1 MPSPMAENTHHRYRC
16 EAWIRIGGLLSEQGQ
31 EYHSPRRFVVTSM
44 HSNKEAGSVVT
55 RYVLAVLVALVIGSV
70 VMACGNDSMPVEPS
84 PTIAAPVEIPSA
96 TVTPA
101 VIESDEPSPRVVISA
116 ESAISDSTDVVTEED
131 LLNTTHPLEGLPA
144 PKLTGIDEWIGS
156 DPLTLASL
164 LGKLVLIDFWTYSC
178 INCIR
183 TLPFILEWQEKY
195 GPLGLHTIGVHTPE
209 FDFEKDAEN
218 VRAAVERLG
227 IDYPVALDND
237 AETWD
242 AFGVSAWPA
251 KYLLDVDGIIRYA
264 EVGEGGYVA
273 MEQTIR
279 HWLGQ
284 AGVDV
289 SSVPFEP
296 EDYYLDP
303 EIDRAGR
310 VGDRE
315 LARTREI
322 YAGYKRNLPFH
333 RFPPPRPW
341 VLYEQ
346 FYEGLDT
353 DVYFEDVPEHE
364 NQRLYMQGFWH
375 VGPESLT
382 HARAT
387 EGFKDFLAIKF
398 NAKTVN
404 AVLGHGGGDPYRVR
418 ITLDGM
424 PLSPDDAD
432 TDVRFDD
439 MGNSYLEVDEARMY
453 RLIRTEEY
461 EQHELQISSNSDRFE
476 LFTFTFGAYEK
487 LEDN

>member
-1 MPSPMAENTHHRYRC
+1 
-16 EAWIRIGGLLSEQGQ
+16 
-31 EYHSPRRFVVTSM
+31 M
-44 HSNKEAGSVVT
+44 HSNKVAKSAVT
-55 RYVLAVLVALVIGSV
+55 GYVLAVLVALLIGSV
-70 VMACGNDSMPVEPS
+70 VVGCGDDSMPVEHS
-84 PTIAAPVEIPSA
+84 PAIAAPVETASA

-101 VIESDEPSPRVVISA
+101 AIDLDEPSPTVVVSA

-131 LLNTTHPLEGLPA
+131 LLNTTHPLEGTPA
-144 PKLTGIDEWIGS
+144 PEFVGIHSWIGS

-164 LGKLVLIDFWTYSC
+164 QGKIVLIDFWTYSC

-183 TLPFILEWQEKY
+183 TLPFILEWQKKY
-195 GPLGLHTIGVHTPE
+195 EPLGLRIIGIHTPE

-218 VRAAVERLG
+218 VRAAAERFG
-227 IDYPVALDND
+227 IEYPVALDND

-296 EDYYLDP
+296 EDYHLDP

-322 YAGYKRNLPFH
+322 YAGYRKNLPFH

-353 DVYFEDVPEHE
+353 DVSFEDVPEHE
-364 NQRLYMQGFWH
+364 NQRLYMQGLWH

-387 EGFKDFLAIKF
+387 EGFEDYLAIKF

-404 AVLGHGGGDPYRVR
+404 AVLGHGGDDPYRVK

-432 TDVRFDD
+432 ADVRFDD

-453 RLIRTEEY
+453 RLIRTDEY

-476 LFTFTFGAYEK
+476 LFTFTFGAYER

>member
-1 MPSPMAENTHHRYRC
+1 MPSKHPARKAH
-16 EAWIRIGGLLSEQGQ
+16 ALSL
-31 EYHSPRRFVVTSM
+31 
-44 HSNKEAGSVVT
+44 
-55 RYVLAVLVALVIGSV
+55 LAVLATLPV
-70 VMACGNDSMPVEPS
+70 VTFAMACGDDSIPAVS
-84 PTIAAPVEIPSA
+84 TPTIAAV
-96 TVTPA
+96 
-101 VIESDEPSPRVVISA
+101 A
-116 ESAISDSTDVVTEED
+116 ESATSPTSPTALKPVSPSPTVVVSTEPAVSASTDVVTEDD
-131 LLNTTHPLEGLPA
+131 LLNTTHPLEGSPA
-144 PKLTGIDEWIGS
+144 PELTGIASWIGS
-156 DPLTLASL
+156 DPVTLASL
-164 LGKLVLIDFWTYSC
+164 QGKIVLIDFWTYSC

-195 GPLGLHTIGVHTPE
+195 EPLGLRIIGVHTPE

-218 VRAAVERLG
+218 VSAAVERFG

-237 AETWD
+237 RETWD
-242 AFGVSAWPA
+242 AFGVTAWPA
-251 KYLLDVDGIIRYA
+251 KYLIDAEGVIRYA

-279 HWLGQ
+279 HWFGQ

-296 EDYYLDP
+296 EDYHLDP

-315 LARTREI
+315 QARTREI
-322 YAGYKRNLPFH
+322 YAGYQRNLPFH
-333 RFPPPRPW
+333 RFPPPDPW

-353 DVYFEDVPEHE
+353 DVSFEDVPEHE
-364 NQRLYMQGFWH
+364 NQHLYIQGLWH

-387 EGFKDFLAIKF
+387 YDFEDYLAIKY

-404 AVLGHGGGDPYRVR
+404 AVLGHDGGAPYRIR
-418 ITLDGM
+418 ITLDGI

-432 TDVRFDD
+432 SDVRFDD
-439 MGNSYLEVDEARMY
+439 MGNSYLHVDEARMY
-453 RLIRTEEY
+453 RLIRTNEY
-461 EQHELQISSNSDRFE
+461 EQHELQLSSNSDRFE

>member
-1 MPSPMAENTHHRYRC
+1 MRVKVHRRAAVNASFLAAGAALALGVA
-16 EAWIRIGGLLSEQGQ
+16 AW
-31 EYHSPRRFVVTSM
+31 
-44 HSNKEAGSVVT
+44 
-55 RYVLAVLVALVIGSV
+55 
-70 VMACGNDSMPVEPS
+70 ACGDDSMPDAPT
-84 PTIAAPVEIPSA
+84 PTIAAVERPPASLTTPSA
-96 TVTPA
+96 LEQRRPSPTEVVSAEPA
-101 VIESDEPSPRVVISA
+101 VSA
-116 ESAISDSTDVVTEED
+116 STDVVTEDD
-131 LLNTTHPLEGLPA
+131 LLDTTHPLEGSLA
-144 PKLTGIDEWIGS
+144 PEFAGIESWIDS
-156 DPLTLASL
+156 EPVTLASL
-164 LGKLVLIDFWTYSC
+164 RGKVVLIDFWTYSC

-183 TLPFILEWQEKY
+183 TLPFILEWEDKY
-195 GPLGLHTIGVHTPE
+195 GPLGLRVVGMHTPE
-209 FDFEKDAEN
+209 FEFEKDAEN
-218 VRAAVERLG
+218 VRAAVEQFDIG
-227 IDYPVALDND
+227 YPVALDND
-237 AETWD
+237 GETWD

-251 KYLLDVDGIIRYA
+251 KYLVDADGIIRYA

-296 EDYYLDP
+296 EDYRLDP

-322 YAGYKRNLPFH
+322 YAGDRKNLPFH

-341 VLYEQ
+341 VLYEKY
-346 FYEGLDT
+346 YEGLDT
-353 DVYFEDVPEHE
+353 DVMFEDVSEHE
-364 NQRLYMQGFWH
+364 NQRLYIQGLWH

-387 EGFKDFLAIKF
+387 EGYEDYLAIKY

-404 AVLGHGGGDPYRVR
+404 AVLGHDGGDPYQVR

-432 TDVRFDD
+432 TDVQFDD

-453 RLIRTEEY
+453 RLVRTEEY
-461 EQHELQISSNSDRFE
+461 EGHELRISSNSDRFE

>member
-1 MPSPMAENTHHRYRC
+1 
-16 EAWIRIGGLLSEQGQ
+16 
-31 EYHSPRRFVVTSM
+31 M
-44 HSNKEAGSVVT
+44 HSNKEAGSAVT
-55 RYVLAVLVALVIGSV
+55 GYVLAVLVTLLIGSV
-70 VMACGNDSMPVEPS
+70 AMACGNDSMRVEHS
-84 PTIAAPVEIPSA
+84 PTIAAPVETASA

-101 VIESDEPSPRVVISA
+101 AIEADEPSPTVVVSA

-131 LLNTTHPLEGLPA
+131 LLNTTHPLEGTPA
-144 PKLTGIDEWIGS
+144 PEFVGIDSWIDS
-156 DPLTLASL
+156 NPVTLSSL
-164 LGKLVLIDFWTYSC
+164 RGKIVLIDFWTYSC

-209 FDFEKDAEN
+209 FDFEKDVEN

-296 EDYYLDP
+296 EDYHLDP

-322 YAGYKRNLPFH
+322 YAGYRKNLPFH

-341 VLYEQ
+341 ILYEE

-353 DVYFEDVPEHE
+353 DVLFEDVPEHE
-364 NQRLYMQGFWH
+364 NQRLYMQGLWH

-382 HARAT
+382 HARVT
-387 EGFKDFLAIKF
+387 EGFEDYLAIKF

-453 RLIRTEEY
+453 RLIRTAEY

>member
-1 MPSPMAENTHHRYRC
+1 MAEYTHQRYRSEVC
-16 EAWIRIGGLLSEQGQ
+16 IRISGLLVGQRQ
-31 EYHSPRRFVVTSM
+31 EYHSVLQFVVMSM
-44 HSNKEAGSVVT
+44 PPKQPAGNAATVCLLVV
-55 RYVLAVLVALVIGSV
+55 YAAALLVAVAA
-70 VMACGNDSMPVEPS
+70 ACGNEPAPSVPSSTVAPIGETVS
-84 PTIAAPVEIPSA
+84 PTVALDHGESEQVSPVV
-96 TVTPA
+96 VT
-101 VIESDEPSPRVVISA
+101 DTDGTDD
-116 ESAISDSTDVVTEED
+116 DSLDVVTEED
-131 LLNTTHPLEGLPA
+131 LLNTTHPLEGSSA
-144 PKLTGIDEWIGS
+144 PELTGLASWIGS
-156 DPLTLASL
+156 DPVTLESL
-164 LGKLVLIDFWTYSC
+164 QGKIILIDFWTYSC

-195 GPLGLHTIGVHTPE
+195 EPLGLRIIGVHTPE
-209 FDFEKDAEN
+209 FDFEKDSEN
-218 VRAAVERLG
+218 VSAAVERFG

-237 AETWD
+237 RETWD
-242 AFGVSAWPA
+242 AFGVTAWPA
-251 KYLLDVDGIIRYA
+251 KYLIDAEGIIRYA

-296 EDYYLDP
+296 EDYHLDP

-322 YAGYKRNLPFH
+322 YAGYRKNLPFH
-333 RFPPPRPW
+333 RFPPPDPW

-346 FYEGLDT
+346 FYEGLDS
-353 DVYFEDVPEHE
+353 DVSFDDVPEHE
-364 NQRLYMQGFWH
+364 NQHLYIQGLWH

-387 EGFKDFLAIKF
+387 EDFEDYLAIKY

-404 AVLGHGGGDPYRVR
+404 AVLGHDGGAPYQVR
-418 ITLDGM
+418 ITLDGI
-424 PLSPDDAD
+424 PLSPADAD
-432 TDVRFDD
+432 TDVHFDD
-439 MGNSYLEVDEARMY
+439 MGNSYLHVDESRMY
-453 RLIRTEEY
+453 RLIRTNEY
-461 EQHELQISSNSDRFE
+461 EQHELQLSSNSDRFE
-476 LFTFTFGAYEK
+476 LFTFTFGAYEN

>member
-1 MPSPMAENTHHRYRC
+1 
-16 EAWIRIGGLLSEQGQ
+16 
-31 EYHSPRRFVVTSM
+31 M
-44 HSNKEAGSVVT
+44 HPKQPARKAPAVFL
-55 RYVLAVLVALVIGSV
+55 LAVLAALLFAMVAT
-70 VMACGNDSMPVEPS
+70 ACGDDSMPVEPS
-84 PTIAAPVEIPSA
+84 PTAAASVEAPSA

-101 VIESDEPSPRVVISA
+101 AIESSEPSPTVVVSTG
-116 ESAISDSTDVVTEED
+116 SAISHSTDVVTEEE
-131 LLNTTHPLEGLPA
+131 LLNTTHPLDGLPA

-156 DPLTLASL
+156 DPVDLASL
-164 LGKLVLIDFWTYSC
+164 QGKIVLIDFWTYSC

-195 GPLGLHTIGVHTPE
+195 EPLGLRIIGVHTPE

-237 AETWD
+237 AATWD

-251 KYLLDVDGIIRYA
+251 KYLIDVDGVIRYA

-279 HWLGQ
+279 HWLVQ

-296 EDYYLDP
+296 EDYHLDP

-322 YAGYKRNLPFH
+322 YAGYRKNLPFH
-333 RFPPPRPW
+333 RFPPPDPW

-353 DVYFEDVPEHE
+353 DVFFEDVPEHQ
-364 NQRLYMQGFWH
+364 NQHLYIQGLWH

-382 HARAT
+382 HART
-387 EGFKDFLAIKF
+387 TDDFEDYLAIKY

-404 AVLGHGGGDPYRVR
+404 AVLGHDGGASYQVR
-418 ITLDGM
+418 ITLDGI

-432 TDVRFDD
+432 TDVHFDD
-439 MGNSYLEVDEARMY
+439 MGNSYLQVDEARMY
-453 RLIRTEEY
+453 RLIRTAEY
-461 EQHELQISSNSDRFE
+461 EQHELRISSNSDRFE

>member
-1 MPSPMAENTHHRYRC
+1 
-16 EAWIRIGGLLSEQGQ
+16 
-31 EYHSPRRFVVTSM
+31 M
-44 HSNKEAGSVVT
+44 HSNKEAGSAVT
-55 RYVLAVLVALVIGSV
+55 GYVLTVLVALLIGTV
-70 VMACGNDSMPVEPS
+70 ATACGDDSMPVELS
-84 PTIAAPVEIPSA
+84 PTIAAPVETSSA

-101 VIESDEPSPRVVISA
+101 AIEADEPSPTVAVSDGP
-116 ESAISDSTDVVTEED
+116 AISDSTDVVTEED
-131 LLNTTHPLEGLPA
+131 LLNTTHPLEGTLA
-144 PKLTGIDEWIGS
+144 PEFVGIDSWIDS
-156 DPLTLASL
+156 NPVTLSSL
-164 LGKLVLIDFWTYSC
+164 RGKIVLIDFWTYSC

-209 FDFEKDAEN
+209 FDFEKYAEN
-218 VRAAVERLG
+218 VRAAAERFG
-227 IDYPVALDND
+227 IEYPVALDND

-242 AFGVSAWPA
+242 AFGVTAWPA

-296 EDYYLDP
+296 ENYHLDP

-322 YAGYKRNLPFH
+322 YAGYRKNLPFH

-346 FYEGLDT
+346 FYEGPDT

-364 NQRLYMQGFWH
+364 NQRLYMQGLWH
-375 VGPESLT
+375 VGPESLR

-387 EGFKDFLAIKF
+387 EGFEDYLAIKF

-432 TDVRFDD
+432 ADVRFDD

-453 RLIRTEEY
+453 RLIRTAEY
-461 EQHELQISSNSDRFE
+461 EQHELQISSNSDKFE

>member
-1 MPSPMAENTHHRYRC
+1 MPPKQPARNTP
-16 EAWIRIGGLLSEQGQ
+16 AVSLL
-31 EYHSPRRFVVTSM
+31 V
-44 HSNKEAGSVVT
+44 
-55 RYVLAVLVALVIGSV
+55 VLATLLLVTVAT
-70 VMACGNDSMPVEPS
+70 ACGDDSMPAVPTPTIAVVEKSPTPS
-84 PTIAAPVEIPSA
+84 PTPLVEEVSG
-96 TVTPA
+96 
-101 VIESDEPSPRVVISA
+101 PSPIEVVSTGPPVSA
-116 ESAISDSTDVVTEED
+116 STDVVTEED
-131 LLNTTHPLEGLPA
+131 LLNTSHPLEGLTA
-144 PKLTGIDEWIGS
+144 PEFTGLESWISS
-156 DPLTLASL
+156 DPVTLASL
-164 LGKLVLIDFWTYSC
+164 RGKIILIDFWTYSC

-195 GPLGLHTIGVHTPE
+195 EPLGLRIIGVHTPE

-218 VRAAVERLG
+218 VSAAVERFG

-237 AETWD
+237 RKTWD
-242 AFGVSAWPA
+242 AFGVTAWPA
-251 KYLLDVDGIIRYA
+251 KYLIDAEGVIRYA

-279 HWLGQ
+279 HWLRQ
-284 AGVDV
+284 AGIDV

-296 EDYYLDP
+296 EDYHLDP

-322 YAGYKRNLPFH
+322 YAGYKKNLPFH
-333 RFPPPRPW
+333 RFPPPDPW

-353 DVYFEDVPEHE
+353 DVSFEDVPEHE
-364 NQRLYMQGFWH
+364 NQHLYIQGLWH

-387 EGFKDFLAIKF
+387 EDFEDYLAIKY

-404 AVLGHGGGDPYRVR
+404 AVLGHDGGAPYRVR
-418 ITLDGM
+418 ITLDGI
-424 PLSPDDAD
+424 PLSPDAAD

-439 MGNSYLEVDEARMY
+439 MGNSYLHVDESRMY
-453 RLIRTEEY
+453 RLIRTNEY
-461 EQHELQISSNSDRFE
+461 EQHELQLSSNSDRFE
-476 LFTFTFGAYEK
+476 LFTFTFGAYEN

>member
-1 MPSPMAENTHHRYRC
+1 MPAKQPA
-16 EAWIRIGGLLSEQGQ
+16 RIAPAVSLL
-31 EYHSPRRFVVTSM
+31 VVHAAAIFAM
-44 HSNKEAGSVVT
+44 
-55 RYVLAVLVALVIGSV
+55 VAT
-70 VMACGNDSMPVEPS
+70 ACGDDSVPTVPTPTAAVVDESPTPSITPAALEQTRPS
-84 PTIAAPVEIPSA
+84 PTEVVSA
-96 TVTPA
+96 GPA
-101 VIESDEPSPRVVISA
+101 VSA
-116 ESAISDSTDVVTEED
+116 STDVVTEED
-131 LLNTTHPLEGLPA
+131 LLNTTHPLEGTLA
-144 PKLTGIDEWIGS
+144 PELTGIEAWIGS
-156 DPLTLASL
+156 GPVTLASL
-164 LGKLVLIDFWTYSC
+164 QGKIILIDFWTYSC

-183 TLPFILEWQEKY
+183 TLPFIIEWQEKY
-195 GPLGLHTIGVHTPE
+195 EPLGLRIIGVHTPE
-209 FDFEKDAEN
+209 FDFEKDSEN
-218 VRAAVERLG
+218 VSAAVERFG

-242 AFGVSAWPA
+242 AFGVTAWPA
-251 KYLLDVDGIIRYA
+251 KYLIDAEGVVRYA

-296 EDYYLDP
+296 EDYHLDP

-322 YAGYKRNLPFH
+322 YAGYRYNLPFH

-341 VLYEQ
+341 VLYEK
-346 FYEGLDT
+346 FYEGLDA
-353 DVYFEDVPEHE
+353 DVFFEDVPEHE
-364 NQRLYMQGFWH
+364 NQRLYIQGLWH

-387 EGFKDFLAIKF
+387 EDFEDYLAIKY

-404 AVLGHGGGDPYRVR
+404 AVLGHDGGAPYQVR

-439 MGNSYLEVDEARMY
+439 MGNSYLHVDESRMY
-453 RLIRTEEY
+453 RLIRTKEY
-461 EQHELQISSNSDRFE
+461 EQHELQLSSNSARFE
-476 LFTFTFGAYEK
+476 LFTFTFGAYEN

>member
-1 MPSPMAENTHHRYRC
+1 MDGNTFGVAATYLIAVCMA
-16 EAWIRIGGLLSEQGQ
+16 LLIA
-31 EYHSPRRFVVTSM
+31 T
-44 HSNKEAGSVVT
+44 
-55 RYVLAVLVALVIGSV
+55 VAI
-70 VMACGNDSMPVEPS
+70 ACGDDSMSAMPTPTITAPVEKSPAPTATPAALEPVRPS
-84 PTIAAPVEIPSA
+84 PT
-96 TVTPA
+96 
-101 VIESDEPSPRVVISA
+101 VVVSTDP
-116 ESAISDSTDVVTEED
+116 AISGSTDVVTEED

-144 PKLTGIDEWIGS
+144 PELTGIEAWIGS
-156 DPLTLASL
+156 APVTLASL
-164 LGKLVLIDFWTYSC
+164 QGKIVLIDYWTYSC

-195 GPLGLHTIGVHTPE
+195 GPLGLHIIGVHTPE
-209 FDFEKDAEN
+209 FDFEKDPEN
-218 VRAAVERLG
+218 VRAAVERFG
-227 IDYPVALDND
+227 IDYPVALDNN
-237 AETWD
+237 AETWE
-242 AFGVSAWPA
+242 AFGVTAWPA

-296 EDYYLDP
+296 EDYHLDP

-310 VGDRE
+310 VGDKE

-322 YAGYKRNLPFH
+322 YAGYRKNLPFH

-341 VLYEQ
+341 VLYEE
-346 FYEGLDT
+346 FYEGLDS
-353 DVYFEDVPEHE
+353 DVFFEDVPEHE
-364 NQRLYMQGFWH
+364 NQRLYIQGLWY

-387 EGFKDFLAIKF
+387 DDFEDYLAIKF

-404 AVLGHGGGDPYRVR
+404 AVLGHSGGEPYRVL

-424 PLSPDDAD
+424 PLSTDDAD
-432 TDVRFDD
+432 SDVRFDD
-439 MGNSYLEVDEARMY
+439 KGNSYLVVDEARMY
-453 RLIRTEEY
+453 RLIRTAEY

-476 LFTFTFGAYEK
+476 LFTFTFGAYEN

>member
-1 MPSPMAENTHHRYRC
+1 MHLKSQASNASVAFLLAVCVAGLVITVVTACGEDPASPVPSPSVRSIVETP
-16 EAWIRIGGLLSEQGQ
+16 
-31 EYHSPRRFVVTSM
+31 SP
-44 HSNKEAGSVVT
+44 SVVPDDGESEEV
-55 RYVLAVLVALVIGSV
+55 RPVIVTDTDGTED
-70 VMACGNDSMPVEPS
+70 DSL
-84 PTIAAPVEIPSA
+84 
-96 TVTPA
+96 
-101 VIESDEPSPRVVISA
+101 
-116 ESAISDSTDVVTEED
+116 DVVTEED
-131 LLNTTHPLEGLPA
+131 LLNTTHPLEGSSA
-144 PKLTGIDEWIGS
+144 PELTGLASWISS
-156 DPLTLASL
+156 DPVTLASL
-164 LGKLVLIDFWTYSC
+164 QGKIILIDFWTYSC

-195 GPLGLHTIGVHTPE
+195 EPLGLRIIGVHTPE
-209 FDFEKDAEN
+209 FDFEKDVEN
-218 VRAAVERLG
+218 VSAAVERFG

-237 AETWD
+237 RKTWD
-242 AFGVSAWPA
+242 AFGVTAWPA
-251 KYLLDVDGIIRYA
+251 KYLIDAEGVIRYA

-284 AGVDV
+284 AGIDI

-296 EDYYLDP
+296 EDYHLDP

-322 YAGYKRNLPFH
+322 YAGYRKNLPFH
-333 RFPPPRPW
+333 RFPPPDPW

-353 DVYFEDVPEHE
+353 DVSFEDVQEHE
-364 NQRLYMQGFWH
+364 NQHLYIQGLWH

-382 HARAT
+382 HARST
-387 EGFKDFLAIKF
+387 EEFEDYLAIKY

-404 AVLGHGGGDPYRVR
+404 AVLGHDGAAPYRVR

-439 MGNSYLEVDEARMY
+439 MGNSYLHVDQSRMY
-453 RLIRTEEY
+453 RLIRTTEY
-461 EQHELQISSNSDRFE
+461 EQHELQLSSNSDRFE
-476 LFTFTFGAYEK
+476 LFTFTFGAYEN

>member
-1 MPSPMAENTHHRYRC
+1 
-16 EAWIRIGGLLSEQGQ
+16 
-31 EYHSPRRFVVTSM
+31 
-44 HSNKEAGSVVT
+44 
-55 RYVLAVLVALVIGSV
+55 
-70 VMACGNDSMPVEPS
+70 MPVEPS
-84 PTIAAPVEIPSA
+84 PTVAA
-96 TVTPA
+96 TVEAASVAPTPA
-101 VIESDEPSPRVVISA
+101 AVEAEESSPTVVVSTGP
-116 ESAISDSTDVVTEED
+116 AISESTDVLTEEE
-131 LLNTTHPLEGLPA
+131 LLDTTHPLEGLPA
-144 PKLTGIDEWIGS
+144 PELTGIDSWIGS
-156 DPLTLASL
+156 DPVTLASL
-164 LGKLVLIDFWTYSC
+164 QGKIVLIDFWTYSC

-183 TLPFILEWQEKY
+183 TLPFIIEWQEKY

-227 IDYPVALDND
+227 IAYPVALDND

-251 KYLLDVDGIIRYA
+251 KYLLDVDGIVRYA

-279 HWLGQ
+279 HWLEQ

-289 SSVPFEP
+289 SSVAFEP
-296 EDYYLDP
+296 EDYHLDP

-310 VGDRE
+310 VGDKE

-322 YAGYKRNLPFH
+322 YAGYRKNLPFH

-341 VLYEQ
+341 VLYEE
-346 FYEGLDT
+346 FYEGLDE

-364 NQRLYMQGFWH
+364 NQRLYMQGLWH
-375 VGPESLT
+375 VGPESLI
-382 HARAT
+382 HARST
-387 EGFKDFLAIKF
+387 DDFEDYLAIKF

-404 AVLGHGGGDPYRVR
+404 AVLGHDGGAPYQVG

-439 MGNSYLEVDEARMY
+439 MGNSYLMVDEARMY
-453 RLIRTEEY
+453 RLIRTAQY

>member
-1 MPSPMAENTHHRYRC
+1 MHLQPIAPSASATFLMAVCVAALFSTVVAACGQDPAPVVPSPAVAPIVET
-16 EAWIRIGGLLSEQGQ
+16 LS
-31 EYHSPRRFVVTSM
+31 PTVTSDDV
-44 HSNKEAGSVVT
+44 EATPVRPIIVTDSVGMDDGS
-55 RYVLAVLVALVIGSV
+55 L
-70 VMACGNDSMPVEPS
+70 
-84 PTIAAPVEIPSA
+84 
-96 TVTPA
+96 
-101 VIESDEPSPRVVISA
+101 
-116 ESAISDSTDVVTEED
+116 DVVTEED
-131 LLNTTHPLEGLPA
+131 LLNTTHPLEGTLA
-144 PKLTGIDEWIGS
+144 PEFAGIESWIGS
-156 DPLTLASL
+156 EPVTLASL
-164 LGKLVLIDFWTYSC
+164 QGKIILIDFWTYSC

-195 GPLGLHTIGVHTPE
+195 GPLGLHFIGVHTPE
-209 FDFEKDAEN
+209 FEFEKDFEN
-218 VRAAVERLG
+218 VKAAVEQFE
-227 IDYPVALDND
+227 ITYPVAQDND

-242 AFGVSAWPA
+242 AFGVTAWPA
-251 KYLLDVDGIIRYA
+251 KYLLDVEGVIRYA

-289 SSVPFEP
+289 SSVPYKP
-296 EDYYLDP
+296 EDYHLDP

-322 YAGYKRNLPFH
+322 YAGYRKNLPFH

-341 VLYEQ
+341 VLYEK

-353 DVYFEDVPEHE
+353 DVVFEDVPEHE
-364 NQRLYMQGFWH
+364 NQRLYIQGLWH

-387 EGFKDFLAIKF
+387 ADFEDYLAIKY

-404 AVLGHGGGDPYRVR
+404 AVLGHDGGAPYQVR
-418 ITLDGM
+418 ITLDGL
-424 PLSPDDAD
+424 PLSPDAAD
-432 TDVRFDD
+432 TDVRLDD
-439 MGNSYLEVDEARMY
+439 MGNSYLQVDEARMY
-453 RLIRTEEY
+453 RLIRTTEY
-461 EQHELQISSNSDRFE
+461 EQHELQLSSNSDRFE
-476 LFTFTFGAYEK
+476 LFTFTFGAYEN

>member
-1 MPSPMAENTHHRYRC
+1 MAVC
-16 EAWIRIGGLLSEQGQ
+16 MALLIAM
-31 EYHSPRRFVVTSM
+31 V
-44 HSNKEAGSVVT
+44 
-55 RYVLAVLVALVIGSV
+55 AV
-70 VMACGNDSMPVEPS
+70 ACGDDSMPVEPS
-84 PTIAAPVEIPSA
+84 PTVAATVEAPSA

-101 VIESDEPSPRVVISA
+101 AVESEESSPTVVVNTGP
-116 ESAISDSTDVVTEED
+116 AISESTDVLTEEE
-131 LLNTTHPLEGLPA
+131 LLDTTHPLEGLPA
-144 PKLTGIDEWIGS
+144 PELTGIDSWIGS
-156 DPLTLASL
+156 DPVTLASL
-164 LGKLVLIDFWTYSC
+164 QGKIVLIDFWTYSC

-195 GPLGLHTIGVHTPE
+195 GPLGLRIIGVHTPE

-227 IDYPVALDND
+227 IAYPVALDND

-251 KYLLDVDGIIRYA
+251 KYLLDVDGIVRYA

-284 AGVDV
+284 ASVDV
-289 SSVPFEP
+289 SSVAFEP
-296 EDYYLDP
+296 EDYHLDP

-310 VGDRE
+310 VGDKE

-322 YAGYKRNLPFH
+322 YAGYKKNLPFH

-341 VLYEQ
+341 VLYEE
-346 FYEGLDT
+346 FYEGLDE
-353 DVYFEDVPEHE
+353 DVFFEDVPEHE
-364 NQRLYMQGFWH
+364 NQRLYMQGLWH

-382 HARAT
+382 HARST
-387 EGFKDFLAIKF
+387 DNFEDYLAIKY

-404 AVLGHGGGDPYRVR
+404 AVLGHDGGAPYQVR

-439 MGNSYLEVDEARMY
+439 MGNSYLMVDEARMY
-453 RLIRTEEY
+453 RLIRTTEY
-461 EQHELQISSNSDRFE
+461 EQHQLQISSNSDRFE

>member
-1 MPSPMAENTHHRYRC
+1 MSPKQLP
-16 EAWIRIGGLLSEQGQ
+16 RIAPAMSLL
-31 EYHSPRRFVVTSM
+31 V
-44 HSNKEAGSVVT
+44 
-55 RYVLAVLVALVIGSV
+55 VLATLQFITVA
-70 VMACGNDSMPVEPS
+70 MACGDDSMSTMSTPTITAVDKS
-84 PTIAAPVEIPSA
+84 PTLPATPSA
-96 TVTPA
+96 LEPVRPPPTVVVSAGPA
-101 VIESDEPSPRVVISA
+101 VSA
-116 ESAISDSTDVVTEED
+116 STDVVTEDD
-131 LLNTTHPLEGLPA
+131 LLNTTHPLEGSRA
-144 PKLTGIDEWIGS
+144 PEFRGLASWIGS
-156 DPLTLASL
+156 DPVTLASL
-164 LGKLVLIDFWTYSC
+164 KGKIVLVDFWTYSC

-195 GPLGLHTIGVHTPE
+195 GALGLHVIGVHTPE
-209 FDFEKDAEN
+209 FDFEKDSEN
-218 VRAAVERLG
+218 VRAAVERFG

-242 AFGVSAWPA
+242 AFGVTAWPA
-251 KYLLDVDGIIRYA
+251 KYLIDAEGVIRYA

-279 HWLGQ
+279 HWLAQDGI
-284 AGVDV
+284 DV

-296 EDYYLDP
+296 EDYHLDP

-315 LARTREI
+315 LARTREV
-322 YAGYKRNLPFH
+322 YAGYRKNLPFH

-341 VLYEQ
+341 VLYEE

-353 DVYFEDVPEHE
+353 DVFFEDVPEHE
-364 NQRLYMQGFWH
+364 NQRLYIQGLWH

-382 HARAT
+382 HARST
-387 EGFKDFLAIKF
+387 DDFEDYLAIKY

-404 AVLGHGGGDPYRVR
+404 AVLGHDGGDPYRVR

-424 PLSPDDAD
+424 PLSQDDAD
-432 TDVRFDD
+432 TDVRFDEI
-439 MGNSYLEVDEARMY
+439 GNSYLMVDEARMY
-453 RLIRTEEY
+453 RLIRTKEY

>member
-1 MPSPMAENTHHRYRC
+1 MPPKQPA
-16 EAWIRIGGLLSEQGQ
+16 RIAPAVSLLVVLAALL
-31 EYHSPRRFVVTSM
+31 FVTVVTGCGDDPM
-44 HSNKEAGSVVT
+44 P
-55 RYVLAVLVALVIGSV
+55 AV
-70 VMACGNDSMPVEPS
+70 PS
-84 PTIAAPVEIPSA
+84 PTAAVVDESPTPSI
-96 TVTPA
+96 TPA
-101 VIESDEPSPRVVISA
+101 ALERTRPSPTEVVSA
-116 ESAISDSTDVVTEED
+116 GPAVSASTDVVTEDD
-131 LLNTTHPLEGLPA
+131 LLNTTHPLEGTLA
-144 PKLTGIDEWIGS
+144 PEVTGIESWIGS
-156 DPLTLASL
+156 DPVTLASL
-164 LGKLVLIDFWTYSC
+164 QGKIVLVDFWTYSC

-195 GPLGLHTIGVHTPE
+195 EPLGLRIIGVHTPE
-209 FDFEKDAEN
+209 FEFEKDAEN
-218 VRAAVERLG
+218 VRAAVEQFG

-237 AETWD
+237 AMTWD
-242 AFGVSAWPA
+242 AFGVTAWPA
-251 KYLLDVDGIIRYA
+251 KYLIDAEGVIRYA

-273 MEQTIR
+273 VEQTIR
-279 HWLGQ
+279 HWLRQ
-284 AGVDV
+284 AGIDV

-296 EDYYLDP
+296 EDYHLDP

-322 YAGYKRNLPFH
+322 YAGYRYNLPFH

-346 FYEGLDT
+346 YYEGLDT
-353 DVYFEDVPEHE
+353 DVSFEDVPEHE
-364 NQRLYMQGFWH
+364 NQRLYIQGLWH

-387 EGFKDFLAIKF
+387 EDFEDYLTIKY

-404 AVLGHGGGDPYRVR
+404 AVLGHDGGGPYQVR
-418 ITLDGM
+418 ITLDGI

-439 MGNSYLEVDEARMY
+439 MGNSYLEVDESRMY
-453 RLIRTEEY
+453 RLIRTKEY
-461 EQHELQISSNSDRFE
+461 EQHELQLSSNSDRFE
-476 LFTFTFGAYEK
+476 LFTFTFGAYEN

>member
-1 MPSPMAENTHHRYRC
+1 MRVKVHRWAAFLAAGAALALGVA
-16 EAWIRIGGLLSEQGQ
+16 AW
-31 EYHSPRRFVVTSM
+31 
-44 HSNKEAGSVVT
+44 
-55 RYVLAVLVALVIGSV
+55 
-70 VMACGNDSMPVEPS
+70 ACGNDSTPDAPT
-84 PTIAAPVEIPSA
+84 PTIAAVERPSA
-96 TVTPA
+96 SLTTPSALEQGRPSPTEVVSAEPA
-101 VIESDEPSPRVVISA
+101 VSA
-116 ESAISDSTDVVTEED
+116 STDVVTEDD
-131 LLNTTHPLEGLPA
+131 LLDTTHPLEGSLA
-144 PKLTGIDEWIGS
+144 PEFAGIASWIGS
-156 DPLTLASL
+156 DPVTLASL
-164 LGKLVLIDFWTYSC
+164 QGKIVLIDFWTYSC

-183 TLPFILEWQEKY
+183 TLPFILEWQDKY
-195 GPLGLHTIGVHTPE
+195 GPLGLRVVGVHTPE
-209 FDFEKDAEN
+209 FEFEKDVEN
-218 VRAAVERLG
+218 VRAAVERFG
-227 IDYPVALDND
+227 ITYPVALDND
-237 AETWD
+237 AHTWD

-251 KYLLDVDGIIRYA
+251 KYLVDADSIVRYA

-273 MEQTIR
+273 VEQTIR
-279 HWLGQ
+279 HWLRQ

-296 EDYYLDP
+296 EDYRLDP

-322 YAGYKRNLPFH
+322 YAGYRKNLPFH

-341 VLYEQ
+341 VLYEE

-353 DVYFEDVPEHE
+353 DVLFEDVPEHE
-364 NQRLYMQGFWH
+364 NQRLYIQGLWH

-387 EGFKDFLAIKF
+387 DDFEDYLAIKY

-404 AVLGHGGGDPYRVR
+404 AVLGHDGGAPYQVR

-432 TDVRFDD
+432 TDVQFDD
-439 MGNSYLEVDEARMY
+439 MGNSYLHVDEARMY
-453 RLIRTEEY
+453 RLVRTKEY
-461 EQHELQISSNSDRFE
+461 EGHELRISSNSDRFE
-476 LFTFTFGAYEK
+476 LFTFTFGAYEN

>member
-1 MPSPMAENTHHRYRC
+1 MPPKQPA
-16 EAWIRIGGLLSEQGQ
+16 RITPAVST
-31 EYHSPRRFVVTSM
+31 FVV
-44 HSNKEAGSVVT
+44 
-55 RYVLAVLVALVIGSV
+55 LAALLFGTVAT
-70 VMACGNDSMPVEPS
+70 ACDDDSMPAVPT
-84 PTIAAPVEIPSA
+84 PTIAAVEASPTPS
-96 TVTPA
+96 VTPVA
-101 VIESDEPSPRVVISA
+101 VEAIQPSLSEVVSA
-116 ESAISDSTDVVTEED
+116 RPAVSASTDVVTEED
-131 LLNTTHPLEGLPA
+131 LLNTTHPLEGTLA
-144 PKLTGIDEWIGS
+144 PELTGLESWIGFE
-156 DPLTLASL
+156 PVTIASL
-164 LGKLVLIDFWTYSC
+164 QGQIILIDFWTYSC

-195 GPLGLHTIGVHTPE
+195 EPLGLRIIGVHTPE

-218 VRAAVERLG
+218 VSAAVERFG

-242 AFGVSAWPA
+242 AFGVTAWPA
-251 KYLLDVDGIIRYA
+251 KYLIDAEGIIRYA

-279 HWLGQ
+279 HWFRQ
-284 AGVDV
+284 AGIDI

-296 EDYYLDP
+296 EDYHLDP

-322 YAGYKRNLPFH
+322 YAGYRKNLPFH

-341 VLYEQ
+341 VLYEE

-353 DVYFEDVPEHE
+353 DVAFEDVPEHE
-364 NQRLYMQGFWH
+364 NQRLYIQGLWH

-387 EGFKDFLAIKF
+387 EGFEDYLAIKF

-404 AVLGHGGGDPYRVR
+404 AVLGHDGGDPYRVR
-418 ITLDGM
+418 ITLDGK

-432 TDVRFDD
+432 TDVLFDD
-439 MGNSYLEVDEARMY
+439 MGNSYLEVDESRMY
-453 RLIRTEEY
+453 RLIRTNEF
-461 EQHELQISSNSDRFE
+461 EQHELQLSSTSDRFE
-476 LFTFTFGAYEK
+476 LFTFTFGAYEN

>member
-1 MPSPMAENTHHRYRC
+1 MAVC
-16 EAWIRIGGLLSEQGQ
+16 MALL
-31 EYHSPRRFVVTSM
+31 FVMV
-44 HSNKEAGSVVT
+44 
-55 RYVLAVLVALVIGSV
+55 AV
-70 VMACGNDSMPVEPS
+70 ACGNDSMPVKPS
-84 PTIAAPVEIPSA
+84 PTVAATVEAASA

-101 VIESDEPSPRVVISA
+101 AVEAEESSPTVVVSTDP
-116 ESAISDSTDVVTEED
+116 AISHSTDVLTEEE
-131 LLNTTHPLEGLPA
+131 LLDTTHPLEGLPA
-144 PKLTGIDEWIGS
+144 PELTGIDSWIGS
-156 DPLTLASL
+156 DPVTLASL
-164 LGKLVLIDFWTYSC
+164 QGKITLIDFWTYSC

-195 GPLGLHTIGVHTPE
+195 GPLGLRIIGVHTPE

-227 IDYPVALDND
+227 IAYPVALDND
-237 AETWD
+237 AKTWD

-251 KYLLDVDGIIRYA
+251 KYLLDVDGIVRYA

-289 SSVPFEP
+289 SSVAFEP
-296 EDYYLDP
+296 EDYHLDP

-310 VGDRE
+310 VGDKE

-322 YAGYKRNLPFH
+322 YAGYRKNLPFH

-341 VLYEQ
+341 VLYEE

-364 NQRLYMQGFWH
+364 NQRLYIQGLWH

-382 HARAT
+382 HARST
-387 EGFKDFLAIKF
+387 DEFEDYLAIKF

-404 AVLGHGGGDPYRVR
+404 AVLGHDGGAPYRVR

-439 MGNSYLEVDEARMY
+439 MGNSYLHVDEARMY
-453 RLIRTEEY
+453 RLIRTTEY

>member
-1 MPSPMAENTHHRYRC
+1 MST
-16 EAWIRIGGLLSEQGQ
+16 L
-31 EYHSPRRFVVTSM
+31 V
-44 HSNKEAGSVVT
+44 
-55 RYVLAVLVALVIGSV
+55 VLAALLFGTVAT
-70 VMACGNDSMPVEPS
+70 ACGGDSMPAVPK
-84 PTIAAPVEIPSA
+84 PTIAAVLEASPTPS
-96 TVTPA
+96 VTPVADQAIQPSLSEVVSARPA
-101 VIESDEPSPRVVISA
+101 VSA
-116 ESAISDSTDVVTEED
+116 STDVVTEED
-131 LLNTTHPLEGLPA
+131 LLNTTHPLEGTLA
-144 PKLTGIDEWIGS
+144 PELIGLESWIGS
-156 DPLTLASL
+156 EPVTIASL
-164 LGKLVLIDFWTYSC
+164 QGQIILIDFWTYSC

-195 GPLGLHTIGVHTPE
+195 EPLGLRIIGVHTPE

-218 VRAAVERLG
+218 VRAAVDRFG

-242 AFGVSAWPA
+242 AFGVTAWPA
-251 KYLLDVDGIIRYA
+251 KYLIDAEGVIRYA

-279 HWLGQ
+279 HWFRQ
-284 AGVDV
+284 AGIDV
-289 SSVPFEP
+289 SSVPFKP
-296 EDYYLDP
+296 EDYHLDP

-322 YAGYKRNLPFH
+322 YAGYRKNLPFH

-341 VLYEQ
+341 VLYEE

-353 DVYFEDVPEHE
+353 DVAFEDVPEHE
-364 NQRLYMQGFWH
+364 NQRLYIQGLWH
-375 VGPESLT
+375 VGPESLA

-387 EGFKDFLAIKF
+387 EGFEDYLAIKF

-404 AVLGHGGGDPYRVR
+404 AVLGHDGGDPYRVR
-418 ITLDGM
+418 ITLDGK

-432 TDVRFDD
+432 TDVQFDNL
-439 MGNSYLEVDEARMY
+439 GNSYLDVDESRMY
-453 RLIRTEEY
+453 RLIRTVEF
-461 EQHELQISSNSDRFE
+461 EQHELQLSSNSDRFE
-476 LFTFTFGAYEK
+476 LFTFTFGAYEN